1 MKSILVVEDND
12 DVRENTIE
20 LLQHYGYHTFAAHHG
35 REGYEIA
42 VQVLPDV
49 VICDVTMPFTDGP
62 GLLKL
67 LKGNGDT
74 KNIPIIF
81 FSAGSAPLEVR
92 KGLQQGAN
100 AYVQKPFTDE
110 DLLGAIRT
118 CLNGSSPH

>member
-1 MKSILVVEDND
+1 MKTILVVEDND

-20 LLQHYGYHTFAAHHG
+20 LLEHYGYRTFAAHHG
-35 REGYEIA
+35 REGYEMA
-42 VQVLPDV
+42 VRMLPDV
-49 VICDVTMPFTDGP
+49 VICDVTMPFTDGL
-62 GLLKL
+62 GMLKL
-67 LKGNGDT
+67 LKGNSDT
-74 KNIPIIF
+74 QHIPVIF

-118 CLNGSSPH
+118 CLNGRN